1 MAARKGYVDFR
12 GYRTWYRFVGDLN
25 SVVLAGSNATGLDL
39 QAVEL
44 P

>member
-1 MAARKGYVDFR
+1 VQQLDLLDAAH
-12 GYRTWYRFVGDLN
+12 
-25 SVVLAGSNATGLDL
+25 SVVLTGSNAGLDL

>member
-1 MAARKGYVDFR
+1 MARVQQL
-12 GYRTWYRFVGDLN
+12 DLLDATH
-25 SVVLAGSNATGLDL
+25 SVVLAGSNAAGLDL